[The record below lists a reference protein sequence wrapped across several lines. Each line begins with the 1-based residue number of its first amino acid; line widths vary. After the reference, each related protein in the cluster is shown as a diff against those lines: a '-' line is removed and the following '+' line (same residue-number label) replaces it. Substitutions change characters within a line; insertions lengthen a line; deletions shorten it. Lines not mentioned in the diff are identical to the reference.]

1 MMNLSKYQIA
11 IKDFV
16 IHGKGDAVI
25 EATAGSGKTTT
36 AVMCAQLV
44 AQSNVLMLAFNK
56 HIAEELGRRIPE
68 ATSATIH
75 SIGMKTVGAG
85 LRKRLKVSVGKYP
98 KLVRKFT
105 RTIEDTAEQREA
117 FKCIE
122 ALVNFSRLTLTDLR
136 DIDAV
141 IRMAHLYHIEN
152 LSTDYIKA
160 ARSIIEEGKNMA
172 VYGGEIDFTDQI
184 WLPYHLNLQPPQKYD
199 HVFCDEAQDLN
210 QAQLELVLK
219 LRSPGGRI
227 LFFGDRSQAIQG
239 FAGANT
245 DSIDK
250 ILSRTRAT
258 QLPLSI
264 CYRCPKK
271 HIEIAKAIDPRIEAF
286 DGNPEGEVIEIE
298 PHEIT
303 KLTGIGDLIVSR
315 KTAPLV
321 SLCLKL
327 IASGVAARVR
337 GRDIA
342 AKLVGTLEEISSLP
356 GFEFKLFTSFL
367 DSWRDARV
375 DKLRRKDCSES
386 LIETITDIAECL
398 DVCYMNFPASSVSD
412 LASRIEGIFD
422 DYKAAIWLSTV
433 HRAKGLEADNVF
445 VLEYDRFPYSWRKM
459 NDSDYQQERNI
470 HFVAV
475 TRAKQKLYTVKEQV
489 VKPSQESVTNDKVE
503 VF

>member
-1 MMNLSKYQIA
+1 
-11 IKDFV
+11 
-16 IHGKGDAVI
+16 
-25 EATAGSGKTTT
+25 
-36 AVMCAQLV
+36 
-44 AQSNVLMLAFNK
+44 
-56 HIAEELGRRIPE
+56 
-68 ATSATIH
+68 
-75 SIGMKTVGAG
+75 
-85 LRKRLKVSVGKYP
+85 
-98 KLVRKFT
+98 
-105 RTIEDTAEQREA
+105 
-117 FKCIE
+117 
-122 ALVNFSRLTLTDLR
+122 
-136 DIDAV
+136 
-141 IRMAHLYHIEN
+141 
-152 LSTDYIKA
+152 
-160 ARSIIEEGKNMA
+160 
-172 VYGGEIDFTDQI
+172 
-184 WLPYHLNLQPPQKYD
+184 
-199 HVFCDEAQDLN
+199 
-210 QAQLELVLK
+210 
-219 LRSPGGRI
+219 
-227 LFFGDRSQAIQG
+227 
-239 FAGANT
+239 
-245 DSIDK
+245 
-250 ILSRTRAT
+250 
-258 QLPLSI
+258 LPLSI

-398 DVCYMNFPASSVSD
+398 DVCYMNFPASSVAD

-475 TRAKQKLYTVKEQV
+475 TRAKRKLYTVKEQV